1 MREALKEAEG
11 ALSDGEVPV
20 GAVVVEGERIIGRGR
35 NSTVRLSDPTAH
47 AEIMAIRDAAEKK
60 GNYRLPGADIYV
72 TIEPCVMCA
81 GAIVN
86 ARIGRL
92 FYGAAELKGGAVD
105 SLYKIL
111 GDTRLNHKVE
121 VTAGIL
127 EEEASEL
134 MGRFFEGKRG
144 EG

>member
-11 ALSDGEVPV
+11 ALLDGEVPV
-20 GAVVVEGERIIGRGR
+20 GAVVVEGGRITGRGR
-35 NSTVRLSDPTAH
+35 NSVVCLSDPTAH

-81 GAIVN
+81 GAMVN
-86 ARIGRL
+86 ARIRRL
-92 FYGAAELKGGAVD
+92 FYGAADPKGGAVD

-111 GDTRLNHKVE
+111 GDPRLNHKVE

-127 EEEASEL
+127 EEECSEL
-134 MGRFFEGKRG
+134 MAKFFKNKR
-144 EG
+144 EKD

>member
-1 MREALKEAEG
+1 MREALREAEG

-20 GAVVVEGERIIGRGR
+20 GAVVVEGKRIIGRGR
-35 NSTVRLSDPTAH
+35 NSTVRLSDPSAH

-60 GNYRLPGADIYV
+60 GNYRLPEADIYV

-86 ARIGRL
+86 TRIGRL
-92 FYGAAELKGGAVD
+92 FYGAADPKGGAVD

-111 GDTRLNHKVE
+111 GDTRLNHRVE

-127 EEEASEL
+127 EEECSEL
-134 MGRFFEGKRG
+134 MAKFFKDKR
-144 EG
+144 EKD

>member
-1 MREALKEAEG
+1 
-11 ALSDGEVPV
+11 
-20 GAVVVEGERIIGRGR
+20 
-35 NSTVRLSDPTAH
+35 
-47 AEIMAIRDAAEKK
+47 MAIRDAAEKK

-92 FYGAAELKGGAVD
+92 FYGAADPKGGAVD
-105 SLYKIL
+105 SLYKLL

>member
-1 MREALKEAEG
+1 MREALIEAGG
-11 ALSDGEVPV
+11 AFSDGEVPV

-60 GNYRLPGADIYV
+60 GNYRLSGADIYV

-92 FYGAAELKGGAVD
+92 FYGAADPKGGAVD
-105 SLYKIL
+105 SLYKVL
-111 GDTRLNHKVE
+111 GDLRLSHKVE

-127 EEEASEL
+127 EEETSKL
-134 MGRFFEGKRG
+134 MRRFFRGKRG